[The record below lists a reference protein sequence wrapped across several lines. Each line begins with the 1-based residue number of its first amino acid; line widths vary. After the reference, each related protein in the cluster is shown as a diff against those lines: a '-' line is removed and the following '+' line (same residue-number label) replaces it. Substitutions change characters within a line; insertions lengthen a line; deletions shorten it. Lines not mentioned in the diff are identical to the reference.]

1 MAAWLA
7 LKVDEFLTRGITD
20 LSGRLAAHAAE
31 RNLSATSQQ
40 LNAWFESIELLQ
52 TALTALPAT
61 DSVRNWGVLL
71 EYDIPRRGRRPDAV
85 ILAGQVVFVI
95 EFKCGANS
103 FDLASLTQTA
113 EYAQDLRDFHAET
126 AGRNVV
132 PVLVATRSHASTIER
147 FVAGCIIP
155 VQCIGKHQQLAELF
169 GERTLSESPQLVL
182 HEWDNSRYQPTPDI
196 LSAAREVYAGND
208 VRGISFNYA
217 DNLDATVNYIRD
229 VIDQAR
235 ERAEHV
241 VLFVTG
247 VPGSG
252 KTLAGLSA
260 VHRATEE
267 PDGPSEPLGA
277 YLSGNGPLVDVLRY
291 ALAKDKRQRDG
302 ISASEAER
310 LAGTFI
316 QPVHLYIRVYNDSS
330 KTPPDHVI
338 VFDEAQRAWDA
349 AQMAS
354 KQGIDRSEA
363 EVILDAMSRVRP
375 WSVLVALVGE
385 GQEINRGEA
394 GLKEWAAA
402 LVPRTSWCVHTAPE
416 LRHHFTLTPNDV
428 VTSTSLHLDVSVRS
442 PRAQG
447 IADWA
452 DAVVNGRFTD
462 AADILEQYPEY
473 PIFVTRSLEDMRNFL
488 HTRTRPDRRTGL
500 LVSSQARRL
509 RPFGIEVDPGLQ
521 GNINW
526 PRWFVDDADDIR
538 SSTTLEIA
546 ATEFKCQG
554 LELDWVGLCWGSDYN
569 YLPAEKTWEARRLR
583 GSSWTVDSDLTFA
596 RNRYRVLLTRARYGL
611 VIWIPS
617 PNASELL
624 VNGDRLD
631 STAAILE
638 TSGVKP
644 LSLRADSIDTRSDT
658 LKYNS
663 HCATTFH
670 PDT

>member
-7 LKVDEFLTRGITD
+7 LKVEDFLAGSIDD
-20 LSGRLAAHAAE
+20 LSGRLAGKAAE

-40 LNAWFESIELLQ
+40 LDAWVESIDFLR
-52 TALTALPAT
+52 TALQALSAT
-61 DSVRNWGVLL
+61 DSVRDWGVLL
-71 EYDIPRRGRRPDAV
+71 EYEIPRRGRRPDAV
-85 ILAGQVVFVI
+85 VLAKQEVFVI
-95 EFKCGANS
+95 EFKCGAEL
-103 FDLASLTQTA
+103 FDQASLAQTA

-126 AGRNVV
+126 AGRKVV
-132 PVLVATRSHASTIER
+132 PVLVATLSHASTTER
-147 FVAGCIIP
+147 YVAGCVIP
-155 VQCIGKHQQLAELF
+155 VQCIGKHQQLTELF
-169 GERTLSESPQLVL
+169 SEPTLSESPQLEL
-182 HEWDNSRYQPTPDI
+182 HHWDNSRYQPTPDI

-208 VRGISFNYA
+208 VRDISFNYA
-217 DNLDATVNYIRD
+217 DNLNTTVNYIRTA
-229 VIDQAR
+229 INQAR
-235 ERAEHV
+235 ERAEHA

-260 VHRATEE
+260 VHRVTED
-267 PDGPSEPLGA
+267 PGGPSEPLGA

-316 QPVHLYIRVYNDSS
+316 QPVHLYIREYNDSS

-349 AQMAS
+349 TQMAS

-363 EVILDAMSRVRP
+363 EVILDAMSRVQP

-394 GLKEWAAA
+394 GLTEWAAA
-402 LVPRTSWCVHTAPE
+402 LVPRTSWRVHTAPE
-416 LRHHFTLTPNDV
+416 LRHHFTPIPNDI
-428 VTSTSLHLDVSVRS
+428 VTSTALHLDVSVRS

-452 DAVVNGRFTD
+452 DAVVNGRFAD

-473 PIFVTRSLEDMRNFL
+473 PIFVTRSLEDMRNYL
-488 HTRTRPDRRTGL
+488 HGRTRPDRRTGL
-500 LVSSQARRL
+500 LASSQARRL

-538 SSTTLEIA
+538 SSTSLEIA
-546 ATEFKCQG
+546 ASEFKCQG

-569 YLPAEKTWEARRLR
+569 YLPAENTWEARRLR
-583 GSSWTVDSDLTFA
+583 GSTWTVDSDLTYA
-596 RNRYRVLLTRARYGL
+596 RNRYRVLLTRARYGM
-611 VIWIPS
+611 VIWVPS
-617 PNASELL
+617 PSGSEPLIDESRLDATVEALTTSGAELL
-624 VNGDRLD
+624 SV
-631 STAAILE
+631 
-638 TSGVKP
+638 
-644 LSLRADSIDTRSDT
+644 
-658 LKYNS
+658 
-663 HCATTFH
+663 
-670 PDT
+670 